1 MNNEQSNC
9 HLREYIVTYASIFP
23 SRVAATPSRILV
35 YEEIT
40 TVDGLVVPTR
50 YSIYEK
56 NHSLYAACKIR
67 DWSFNK
73 PFDAAR
79 MTMPAGAVID
89 ISSPTRAN

>member
-35 YEEIT
+35 YEEFA